1 MSHCFL
7 MGAEETGLFG
17 PDTVTW
23 RVHSDPVLFL
33 GGLRALFLQALHP
46 LAMAGVA
53 QHSHFQADPWGRLV
67 RTAEYVG
74 TVTYGTLSQA
84 KAAGAAVRRAHRGL
98 TGVEPETGQ
107 AYRVTDP
114 QLLLWVHNCEV
125 DSFLDTA
132 RRSGMRLSPAE
143 ADAYLAE
150 QVRAARLVGVPE
162 AMVPDTVDALA
173 DYFARTRPVVRAT
186 AAARGTARFL
196 LFPPMPAPV
205 RLLTPARPAWAAL
218 AALGYSLLPDWARR
232 AYGLTGLPGT
242 ELTATALTRSLR
254 LVLLALPNS
263 LRQGPHHRAALARM
277 AAVCDQ
283 TA

>member
-1 MSHCFL
+1 

-17 PDTVTW
+17 PDSVTW

-53 QHSHFQADPWGRLV
+53 QHSQFQADPWGRLI

-74 TVTYGTLSQA
+74 TVTYGSLSQA
-84 KAAGAAVRRAHRGL
+84 QAIGAVVRRAHRGL

-114 QLLLWVHNCEV
+114 ELLLWVHNCEV

-132 RRSGMRLSPAE
+132 RRSGMRLRAAE

-162 AMVPDTVDALA
+162 AMVPDSVAALA
-173 DYFARTRPVVRAT
+173 DYFARMRPVIRCT
-186 AAARGTARFL
+186 AAARRTARFL
-196 LFPPMPAPV
+196 LFPPMPTPV
-205 RLLTPARPAWAAL
+205 QLFTPARPAWAAL
-218 AALGYSLLPDWARR
+218 AALSYSLLPDWARR
-232 AYGLTGLPGT
+232 GYGLTGLPGT
-242 ELTATALTRSLR
+242 ELTATALARSLR
-254 LVLLALPNS
+254 LVLLALPTS
-263 LRQGPHHRAALARM
+263 LRQGPHYRAAQARI
-277 AAVCDQ
+277 ASVCDR